1 MITKKNNGVNMIKN
15 KKIVNE
21 VRAILLKEMDKVFK
35 NQDSNLLVVFK
46 NSIKG
51 TINKTAHD
59 INHDIINYGEFKG
72 WRK

>member
-1 MITKKNNGVNMIKN
+1 MIKN

-21 VRAILLKEMDKVFK
+21 VRAVLLKELEKQFK
-35 NQDSNLLVVFK
+35 DQDSNLLVVFK

-51 TINKTAHD
+51 AINKTAHD
-59 INHDIINYGEFKG
+59 INYDIINYGEFKG

>member
-1 MITKKNNGVNMIKN
+1 MITKKTNGGNMIKN

-21 VRAILLKEMDKVFK
+21 VRAVLLKELEKQFK
-35 NQDSNLLVVFK
+35 DQDSNLLVVFK

-51 TINKTAHD
+51 AINKTAHD
-59 INHDIINYGEFKG
+59 INYDIINYGEFKG